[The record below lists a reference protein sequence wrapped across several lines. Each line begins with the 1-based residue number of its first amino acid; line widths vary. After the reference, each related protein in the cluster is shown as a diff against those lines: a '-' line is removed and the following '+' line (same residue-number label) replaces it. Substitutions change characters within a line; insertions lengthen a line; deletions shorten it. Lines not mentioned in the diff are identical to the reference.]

1 MLYNAMLEIKWLDY
15 LECIILQPVF
25 QLLHWNQSVIQRRQ
39 NPFMVDLK
47 LNSEENFT
55 SFFQSVVMML
65 EFETIETVAKRKI
78 YGPSVKYSVFCNRG
92 HRPLTCLLSDFM
104 SSTIKS
110 WSLSLVLINLGSMI
124 NWMAREIWYRF
135 QPSNHSIQ
143 HWQSEELPEKI
154 CIWIILL

>member
-78 YGPSVKYSVFCNRG
+78 YGPYV
-92 HRPLTCLLSDFM
+92 
-104 SSTIKS
+104 I
-110 WSLSLVLINLGSMI
+110 
-124 NWMAREIWYRF
+124 E
-135 QPSNHSIQ
+135 
-143 HWQSEELPEKI
+143 
-154 CIWIILL
+154 